1 MAEVIDMAMGLRE
14 REPVFES
21 LRTPGAAYF
30 EIPPKPDGV
39 FISGGVA
46 DAVYEALDEPFVY
59 NDIGPLLG
67 KALRQSALCT
77 ALRLLRGSETIRATV
92 VGAGSCTVSLS
103 GSTIFYRGN
112 VFPRKNIPVLRL
124 RPAEEAACYRGED
137 GPLAERAAWFLSQHD
152 SEDLALSFAGMRNPA
167 YGELNAAAGVFA
179 RLTSSLKPAS
189 PLIIVTERD
198 MAKALGQMIASRIK
212 EERPLAVLDSIRAG
226 EYSYI
231 DLGRPVMGGIT
242 VPVVIKTLI
251 FG

>member
-1 MAEVIDMAMGLRE
+1 MAMGLRD
-14 REPVFES
+14 REPVFET
-21 LRTPGAAYF
+21 LRTPGSAYF
-30 EIPPKPDGV
+30 EIPPRPDGV

-46 DAVYEALDEPFVY
+46 DAVYEAADDPFVY
-59 NDIGPLLG
+59 GDIGPLLG

-77 ALRLLRGSETIRATV
+77 TLQLLRGGETIRATV

-103 GSTIFYRGN
+103 GSTIFYRGA
-112 VFPRKNIPVLRL
+112 VFPRKNVPVLRL

-152 SEDLALSFAGMRNPA
+152 SDDLALSLAGMRNPG
-167 YGELNAAAGVFA
+167 YDELNAAAGVFS
-179 RLTSSLKPAS
+179 RWTPSLKPSS
-189 PLIIVTERD
+189 PLIIVTEKD
-198 MAKALGQMIASRIK
+198 MAKALGQMIAARLP
-212 EERPLAVLDSIRAG
+212 EERPLTVLDSIRAG
-226 EYSYI
+226 EHSYL